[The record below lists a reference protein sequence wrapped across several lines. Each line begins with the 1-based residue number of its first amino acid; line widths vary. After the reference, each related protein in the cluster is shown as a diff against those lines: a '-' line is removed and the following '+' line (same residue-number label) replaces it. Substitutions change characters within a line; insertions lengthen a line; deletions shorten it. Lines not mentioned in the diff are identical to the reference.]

1 MKKKMLI
8 IPLAAFLS
16 MGTAFAIAAS
26 RGVTLSSVKGLG
38 DPYYHYEA
46 VAATCASYG
55 IKEYWTNC
63 KGDTTIV
70 EPIGVD
76 IVEKGQPSAAEIQF
90 IVDTYGA
97 SDERIIAKSDVH
109 GSGVE
114 SADCLG
120 KEVCSICGATLGGI
134 VPTIDFSTN
143 GIYGMYDWYLSFGA
157 PDAGWVSVP
166 SATSIQFLT
175 YNPGFLSEIQLP
187 RIYFAG
193 FDCVSIDL
201 SITYKDEVYSF
212 DQVRTTS
219 FTVPSN
225 SYAAKLVFS
234 NISDSSMTATL
245 RDSSDNILLTSMV
258 VDVDVLNGTTGFK
271 FYAEGVYTGVGYE
284 LLSNF
289 TFVKDCVHSFVS
301 DPNCIGK
308 EICST
313 CGKERS
319 TTTPTIDFTQ
329 SLYGAYDVWEG
340 DGSSDPAWTVPS
352 GADKIQFVNAFSDG
366 SIFDYHL
373 PRIYFAAFS
382 SVTIDLVVNYAG
394 ETFALTDDFAS
405 SWATPF
411 SLYDHAQ
418 LVFENISG
426 SSMTVKFN
434 DAFGTTHAQVTCSN
448 AAVLNGLES
457 FVLYV
462 KGSGNIAYD
471 TFQNFTFVA

>member
-1 MKKKMLI
+1 MKKKILI
-8 IPLAAFLS
+8 ASLAALLPL
-16 MGTAFAIAAS
+16 GTAFAIAAS
-26 RGVTLSSVKGLG
+26 NGVAFSSVRGLG

-70 EPIGVD
+70 EPTGVD
-76 IVEKGQPSAAEIQF
+76 FIEKGQPSAAEIQY

-120 KEVCSICGATLGGI
+120 KEVCSVCGETLGSV

-157 PDAGWVSVP
+157 PDAGWVSVA

-175 YNPGFLSEIQLP
+175 YNPGYLSEIQLP

-201 SITYKDEVYSF
+201 TMTVQNEVYSF
-212 DQVRTTS
+212 DQAQTIS
-219 FTVPSN
+219 FTVPSS
-225 SYAAKLVFS
+225 SYAAKLVFN
-234 NISDSSMTATL
+234 NISNSGMTVTL
-245 RDSSDNILLTSMV
+245 RDSSNNILISSMV
-258 VDVDVLNGTTGFK
+258 ADANVLNGVDGFK
-271 FYAEGVYTGVGYE
+271 FYAEGVYDIIGYE
-284 LLSNF
+284 VLSNF
-289 TFVKDCVHSFVS
+289 TFVKDCVHNYVA

-308 EICST
+308 EICSV
-313 CGKERS
+313 CGKER
-319 TTTPTIDFTQ
+319 TAATPTIDFTQ

-340 DGSSDPAWTVPS
+340 NGSSDAAWTVAN
-352 GADKIQFVNAFSDG
+352 GADKIQFVNAFNDG

-382 SVTIDLVVNYAG
+382 SVKIDIVVNYEG
-394 ETFALTDDFAS
+394 EIFALTDDYSS
-405 SWATPF
+405 SWTTPG
-411 SLYDHAQ
+411 SAYDHAQ
-418 LVFENISG
+418 LVFENITS

-434 DAFGTTHAQVTCSN
+434 DAFGNAQMQVTCNDVS
-448 AAVLNGLES
+448 VLNGLAG

-462 KGSGNIAYD
+462 KGMGALAYD

>member
-1 MKKKMLI
+1 MKKKILI
-8 IPLAAFLS
+8 ISLATLLPL
-16 MGTAFAIAAS
+16 GTAFAIAVS
-26 RGVTLSSVKGLG
+26 NGVAFSSVRGLG

-70 EPIGVD
+70 EPTGVD
-76 IVEKGQPSAAEIQF
+76 FIEKGQPSAAEIQY

-114 SADCLG
+114 STECLG
-120 KEVCSICGATLGGI
+120 KQVCSVCGETLGSI

-157 PDAGWVSVP
+157 PDASWVSVA

-175 YNPGFLSEIQLP
+175 YNPGYLSEIQLP

-201 SITYKDEVYSF
+201 SMTYQNEVYSF
-212 DQVRTTS
+212 DQAQTIS

-234 NISDSSMTATL
+234 NISNSGMTVTL
-245 RDSSDNILLTSMV
+245 RDSSNNILLTSMET
-258 VDVDVLNGTTGFK
+258 DANVLNGVDGFK
-271 FYAEGVYTGVGYE
+271 FYAEGVYTDVGYE

-289 TFVKDCVHSFVS
+289 TFVKDCVHNYVA

-308 EICST
+308 EICSV
-313 CGKERS
+313 CGKERGVAS
-319 TTTPTIDFTQ
+319 PVFDFTAN
-329 SLYGAYDVWEG
+329 LYGAETDYEAW
-340 DGSSDPAWTVPS
+340 SSYPEPGWAAAD
-352 GADKIQFVNAFSDG
+352 GADKVKFVNYQAGAISR
-366 SIFDYHL
+366 YHL
-373 PRIYFAAFS
+373 PRMYFAAFS
-382 SVTIDLVVNYAG
+382 SISIDVVGNYQDVVY
-394 ETFALTDDFAS
+394 ALEHEFSAS
-405 SWATPF
+405 WTLPF
-411 SLYDHAQ
+411 SNYDSFHI
-418 LVFENISG
+418 VFDNITS
-426 SSMTVKFN
+426 SSMTVKIN
-434 DAFGTTHAQVTCSN
+434 DAFGTTQVQGTCTN

-457 FVLYV
+457 FILFA
-462 KGSGNIAYD
+462 KGSGNVGWD
-471 TFQNFTFVA
+471 VFHNFTFVA

>member
-1 MKKKMLI
+1 MKKKFLI
-8 IPLAAFLS
+8 ISLATLLPL
-16 MGTAFAIAAS
+16 GTAFAIAVS
-26 RGVTLSSVKGLG
+26 NGVAFSSVRGLG

-70 EPIGVD
+70 EPTGVD
-76 IVEKGQPSAAEIQF
+76 FIEKGQPSAAEIQY

-120 KEVCSICGATLGGI
+120 KEVCSVCGETLGSV
-134 VPTIDFSTN
+134 VPTIDFTTN
-143 GIYGMYDWYLSFGA
+143 GIYGMYDWYKSFGS
-157 PDAGWVSVP
+157 PDPSWVSVA

-175 YNPGFLSEIQLP
+175 YNPGYLSEIKLP

-201 SITYKDEVYSF
+201 SMTYQDEVYSF
-212 DQVRTTS
+212 DQAQTIS

-234 NISDSSMTATL
+234 NISNSGMTVTL
-245 RDSSDNILLTSMV
+245 RDSSNNILLTSMET
-258 VDVDVLNGTTGFK
+258 DTNVLNGVDGFK

-289 TFVKDCVHSFVS
+289 TFVKDCVHSYVA

-308 EICST
+308 EICSV
-313 CGKERS
+313 CGKERAA
-319 TTTPTIDFTQ
+319 TTPTFDFTQ

-340 DGSSDPAWTVPS
+340 NGSSDPTWTVPS

-382 SVTIDLVVNYAG
+382 SVTIDIVVNYQD
-394 ETFALTDDFAS
+394 ETFALTDDYSA
-405 SWATPF
+405 SWAAPF

-418 LVFENISG
+418 LVFENITS

-434 DAFGTTHAQVTCSN
+434 DAFGNAQMQVTCNDAS
-448 AAVLNGLES
+448 VLNGLAG
-457 FVLYV
+457 FVLYA

>member
-1 MKKKMLI
+1 MKKKILI
-8 IPLAAFLS
+8 ISLAALLPL
-16 MGTAFAIAAS
+16 GTAFAIAAS
-26 RGVTLSSVKGLG
+26 NGVAFSSVRGLG

-70 EPIGVD
+70 EPTGVD
-76 IVEKGQPSAAEIQF
+76 FIEKGQPSAAEIQY

-120 KEVCSICGATLGGI
+120 KEICSVCGETLGSI

-157 PDAGWVSVP
+157 PDAGWVTVP

-175 YNPGFLSEIQLP
+175 YNPGVLSEIQLP

-201 SITYKDEVYSF
+201 SMTYKDEVYSF
-212 DQVRTTS
+212 DKAKTTS
-219 FTVPSN
+219 FTVPSD
-225 SYAAKLVFS
+225 SYAAKIVFS
-234 NISDSSMTATL
+234 NISNSGMTVTL
-245 RDSSDNILLTSMV
+245 RDSSNNVLLTSMET
-258 VDVDVLNGTTGFK
+258 DANVLNGVDGFK

-289 TFVKDCVHSFVS
+289 TFVKDCVHNYVA

-308 EICST
+308 EICSV
-313 CGKERS
+313 CDKEHGAA
-319 TTTPTIDFTQ
+319 TPTIDFSTNGI
-329 SLYGAYDVWEG
+329 YGMYDWYLSFGAPDAGWV
-340 DGSSDPAWTVPS
+340 TVPS
-352 GADKIQFVNAFSDG
+352 ATSIQFLTYNPGVLSE
-366 SIFDYHL
+366 IQL
-373 PRIYFAAFS
+373 PRIYFAGFDCVS
-382 SVTIDLVVNYAG
+382 IDLSMTYKDEVYSFDKAKTTSFTVPSDSYA
-394 ETFALTDDFAS
+394 AKIV
-405 SWATPF
+405 F
-411 SLYDHAQ
+411 S
-418 LVFENISG
+418 NISNSG
-426 SSMTVKFN
+426 MTVTLRDSSN
-434 DAFGTTHAQVTCSN
+434 NVLLTSMETDAN
-448 AAVLNGLES
+448 VLNGVDGFKFYAEGVYTGVGYELLS
-457 FVLYV
+457 
-462 KGSGNIAYD
+462 
-471 TFQNFTFVA
+471 NFTFVA